1 MELYKSVWG
10 AMMRKILKKIFPI
23 ICFRLD
29 KLMRVKKY
37 NRYKNSSLEEKREI
51 LKIEYYINMGKE
63 LQIDNP
69 KRYTEKIQW
78 LKLYGVDQR
87 MSNLSDKFAV
97 REWIKSTIGED
108 YLLPLITI
116 VNAYEE
122 IKFDK
127 LPNQFVIKSNNSSG
141 WNIIVKNKKKIN
153 HKLIRT
159 KMDYWKNTNY
169 AYYSTFEMQYET
181 IMPVF
186 LIEELINDS
195 NGELNDYKFLCFDG
209 NPVYCWVDTG
219 RFSEHKRTFFD
230 MNWEKQEWGQT
241 YPLEDSIEKPKNFEK
256 MITLARKL
264 SYGFKQ
270 VRVDL
275 YNVDGKIYFGEM
287 TFTNGNG
294 FEKFIPDKYDEI
306 LGEMWTL

>member
-1 MELYKSVWG
+1 
-10 AMMRKILKKIFPI
+10 
-23 ICFRLD
+23 
-29 KLMRVKKY
+29 MRVKKY

-51 LKIEYYINMGKE
+51 LKIEYYKNMGKE

-195 NGELNDYKFLCFDG
+195 NGELNDYKFL
-209 NPVYCWVDTG
+209 
-219 RFSEHKRTFFD
+219 
-230 MNWEKQEWGQT
+230 
-241 YPLEDSIEKPKNFEK
+241 
-256 MITLARKL
+256 
-264 SYGFKQ
+264 
-270 VRVDL
+270 
-275 YNVDGKIYFGEM
+275 
-287 TFTNGNG
+287 
-294 FEKFIPDKYDEI
+294 
-306 LGEMWTL
+306 